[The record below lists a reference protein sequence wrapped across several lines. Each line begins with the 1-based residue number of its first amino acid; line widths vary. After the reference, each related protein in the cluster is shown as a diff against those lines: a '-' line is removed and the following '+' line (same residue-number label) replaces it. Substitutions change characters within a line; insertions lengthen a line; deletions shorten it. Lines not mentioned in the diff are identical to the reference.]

1 MHLTWLSSD
10 QHDTHMVDVQYMA
23 IIVCYYYY
31 FWCSQPK
38 IPLMKWSTL
47 AALELTRWIYIF
59 CHGKSS
65 CYISKLKRYSINN
78 VIQFLL
84 KKKKWT
90 WEKQQGKHCRV
101 SSSCPRDGGGS
112 QVSLIIFF
120 FCVCLF

>member
-1 MHLTWLSSD
+1 
-10 QHDTHMVDVQYMA
+10 MA
-23 IIVCYYYY
+23 IIVYYYYY

-47 AALELTRWIYIF
+47 AALELTRWINTF

-84 KKKKWT
+84 KKKSGH
-90 WEKQQGKHCRV
+90 GKNNRV
-101 SSSCPRDGGGS
+101 NTAMFPAVVPGMGGS